1 MSTTARF
8 LHVTD
13 THLSDGARSDMMDAK
28 LAVPGIEDPT
38 KIEALKVTAEHL
50 AERLKAQNCL
60 LDGVLFTGDA
70 QDKAAPH
77 GHDELRKVLQEALGD
92 VMHAHARFVA
102 TPGNHDVP
110 KGSSPGAEVRYAEFT
125 KAWRKTE
132 PEAVTPWLD
141 KIDAPNTDTAEARR
155 RHSFVDP
162 NGNWAIYPIN
172 SSNWSH
178 TQVDIPREIEN
189 GFGALREEVEK
200 AGDDTWARIA
210 PIIEEQIRTPLKKQ
224 FLFDIAHVSE
234 QQLEALKPIIRSG
247 ATAGKA
253 PVRIVV
259 LHHHLIAPTLRAE
272 IRPFADIMSL
282 SGLRTYL
289 RQNEIDIVIHG
300 HKHVDAISYDSVYD
314 HDPIQKSD
322 PRRMLVLSGGT
333 FDGLH
338 GDSSMSLIEITG
350 LPSAPNVEVERI
362 RLGRRGLDLKQ
373 GPRRSMRLWRT
384 NEQIPGGP
392 VVIHGDNIDDVYA
405 RAVEAASKEANQ
417 AMLIVHL
424 DLPDPKANGV
434 GDKERLPF
442 PSTYRVQGVG
452 AQEEERQ
459 REWVKDLAEWWQL
472 SRSNLEARIPYIHGT
487 RLRRFGNQFDQIKR
501 IVSLLKSAGSTSRAV
516 AVLVDPL
523 RDFEAA
529 GSGEEFASFCL
540 VQFRRRPGQHESVYL
555 DCTAYYRAQEFKHWW
570 PINVAELRLLQTE
583 VAKKVSCVPG
593 RITTIAA
600 DARVTA
606 TRSPGQ
612 VAIPVI
618 DRWLDRSPEKIFALA
633 CCLCSGAPPA
643 GDVRVLD
650 EWRRYLESQI
660 QATEMALLNEDASP
674 VAVNSLEVLAA
685 YMEAHPVPR
694 VGLDEFTKSLK
705 KLARENR
712 IYEASSKD
720 LQAFNNWAEDA
731 RSLCKSLLSSSP
743 ELPIQTSNVASS
755 DD

>member
-1 MSTTARF
+1 
-8 LHVTD
+8 
-13 THLSDGARSDMMDAK
+13 MMDAK
-28 LAVPGIEDPT
+28 ITVPGIEDPT
-38 KIEALKVTAEHL
+38 KIEALRVTAEHL
-50 AERLKAQNCL
+50 AERLKVQNRL

-77 GHDELRKVLQEALGD
+77 GHDELRKVLEEALSD
-92 VMHAHARFVA
+92 VMQPHARYVA

-110 KGSSPGAEVRYAEFT
+110 RGSSPGAKVRYAEFT
-125 KAWRKTE
+125 KAWRETK

-141 KIDAPNTDTAEARR
+141 NIDDPGTDTDEARR
-155 RHSFVDP
+155 IHSFEDP
-162 NGNWAIYPIN
+162 EGNWAIYPIN

-178 TQVDIPREIEN
+178 TQVDIPKEIEN
-189 GFGALREEVEK
+189 GFLALREEVEK
-200 AGDDTWARIA
+200 AGGGTWLKIE
-210 PIIEEQIRTPLKKQ
+210 PIIEEQIRAPLKKRL
-224 FLFDIAHVSE
+224 LFDIAHVSE
-234 QQLEALKPIIRSG
+234 RQLEALKPIIRSG
-247 ATAGKA
+247 TVAGKT

-272 IRPFADIMSL
+272 VRPFADMISL

-300 HKHVDAISYDSVYD
+300 HKHVDAIAYDSVYD
-314 HDPIQKSD
+314 HDPIQTSD

-333 FDGLH
+333 FDGLN

-350 LPSAPNVEVERI
+350 LPGAPNVEVERI

-384 NEQIPGGP
+384 NEQTPGGP

-424 DLPDPKANGV
+424 DLPDPKASGIDD
-434 GDKERLPF
+434 GERLPF

-452 AQEEERQ
+452 PQEQERQ
-459 REWVKDLAEWWQL
+459 REWVNDLAEWWQL

-501 IVSLLKSAGSTSRAV
+501 IVSLLKTAGGTSRAV

-540 VQFRRRPGQHESVYL
+540 VQFRRRAGLHESVYL

-570 PINVAELRLLQTE
+570 PVNVAELRLLQTE
-583 VAKKVSCVPG
+583 VAKKVNCIPG

-618 DRWLDRSPEKIFALA
+618 DRWLDRSPKKIFALA
-633 CCLCSGAPPA
+633 CCLCSGIPPT
-643 GDVRVLD
+643 GDVSFLD

-660 QATEMALLNEDASP
+660 QATELALVNEEASP

-685 YMEAHPVPR
+685 YMEAHPSPKD
-694 VGLDEFTKSLK
+694 GLDEVIKTLK

-731 RSLCKSLLSSSP
+731 RSLCMSLLSSSP
-743 ELPIQTSNVASS
+743 QLPTQTSDVDGSY
-755 DD
+755 D